1 MGDGADKRDPRS
13 LGPLWLQMSAGE
25 GGRGRSADL
34 LLRGAAKHPLL
45 PPALVHA
52 CWRPDER
59 VARVG
64 ASGLS
69 ARLGQGACAHQLGDG
84 ACVPGAGDLVGT
96 QSSCPPLLSW
106 LALSPRRAPA
116 GQSVGP

>member
-13 LGPLWLQMSAGE
+13 LGSLWLQASAGE
-25 GGRGRSADL
+25 GGRGRSADS
-34 LLRGAAKHPLL
+34 LLRRVAKHPLL
-45 PPALVHA
+45 PLVLVRA
-52 CWRPDER
+52 CWRPDKR

-84 ACVPGAGDLVGT
+84 AYVPGAGILRGHNR
-96 QSSCPPLLSW
+96 
-106 LALSPRRAPA
+106 AASP
-116 GQSVGP
+116 S